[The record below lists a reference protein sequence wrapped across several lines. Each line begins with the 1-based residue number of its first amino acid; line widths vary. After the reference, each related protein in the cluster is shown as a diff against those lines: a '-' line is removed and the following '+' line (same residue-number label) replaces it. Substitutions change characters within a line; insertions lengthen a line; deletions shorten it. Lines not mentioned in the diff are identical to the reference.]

1 MGFARYIG
9 YGNRRFFA
17 TNVDGTTAKKTFIST
32 EGQTIFLIDYS
43 IGYVEVHLNGLKLS
57 NVLDYYANTGFS
69 VVLNI
74 GASVGDVVDI
84 VGFGIY
90 ADLVGSDGVEIVK
103 QLSVAGENTIDSFK
117 MSEYTSVSYNIQLTS
132 SGGFQSSELRVIHD
146 GYVAYVSEYGQLLTN
161 DLLGSYDVSVV
172 GDAVSLICNTVYTNT
187 AVTYRRNVLSNSTTQ
202 TSTSGTSYVDST
214 ITGAITP
221 TSATSKILI
230 VVSVNGC
237 EKTNASTQNALH
249 MQLLRGAVSISEFA
263 HYLLYTNSALANCG
277 ACSIN
282 YLDSPAT
289 TSATTYKVQF
299 RNEVASAAVYVQSSS
314 TMSTITLMEIA
325 G

>member
-1 MGFARYIG
+1 MAKLILSG
-9 YGNRRFFA
+9 A
-17 TNVDGTTAKKTFIST
+17 TSGSISLESPAVSGTTTLTLPTTSGTVITTGST
-32 EGQTIFLIDYS
+32 GQVINKASLPAGS
-43 IGYVEVHLNGLKLS
+43 
-57 NVLDYYANTGFS
+57 VLQVVSANT
-69 VVLNI
+69 
-74 GASVGDVVDI
+74 
-84 VGFGIY
+84 
-90 ADLVGSDGVEIVK
+90 
-103 QLSVAGENTIDSFK
+103 
-117 MSEYTSVSYNIQLTS
+117 
-132 SGGFQSSELRVIHD
+132 
-146 GYVAYVSEYGQLLTN
+146 
-161 DLLGSYDVSVV
+161 
-172 GDAVSLICNTVYTNT
+172 
-187 AVTYRRNVLSNSTTQ
+187 TTQ

-249 MQLLRGAVSISEFA
+249 IQLLRGAVSISEFA

-299 RNEVASAAVYVQSSS
+299 RNEAASGAVYVQSSS
-314 TMSTITLMEIA
+314 AMSTITLMEIA
-325 G
+325 A